1 MLLLL
6 KVGGMVLVLALVIR
20 GMVRRWREVFRP
32 KGADNDRP
40 DEDSSGKPSGG

>member
-6 KVGGMVLVLALVIR
+6 KVGGMVLVLALVLR

-32 KGADNDRP
+32 KGDGDDRA
-40 DEDSSGKPSGG
+40 E